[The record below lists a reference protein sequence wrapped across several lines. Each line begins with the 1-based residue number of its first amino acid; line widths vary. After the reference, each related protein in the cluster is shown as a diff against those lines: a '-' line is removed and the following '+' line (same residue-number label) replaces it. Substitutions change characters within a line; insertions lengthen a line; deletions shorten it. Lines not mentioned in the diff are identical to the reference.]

1 MPWAITW
8 TMTVGGKAGQKKH
21 ITLFTPC
28 PATNIMKQKLCNK
41 QIASFK
47 ASTCIAI
54 STASTPQDSKLKSD
68 QSDPSM
74 LSSMLS
80 SKRILQKTGTDN
92 PSDKPG
98 GICELEIFQQKQG
111 DWSGLANV
119 FLISPDFM
127 KKKITMVSNPWGL
140 MISKT
145 N

>member
-1 MPWAITW
+1 MHLHA
-8 TMTVGGKAGQKKH
+8 
-21 ITLFTPC
+21 F
-28 PATNIMKQKLCNK
+28 
-41 QIASFK
+41 
-47 ASTCIAI
+47 AI
-54 STASTPQDSKLKSD
+54 STASTPHDSKLKSD

-98 GICELEIFQQKQG
+98 GICEFEMFQQKQG

-127 KKKITMVSNPWGL
+127 TKKMITTVSNPWGL